1 MTRGLRLS
9 NAAGTRIGDYPRTGP
24 ADHRVGSFILCNTP
38 QTPEPQMPQDK
49 NSRIETIKADIL
61 AKERQIAQLLLEL
74 EELLAKP

>member
-1 MTRGLRLS
+1 
-9 NAAGTRIGDYPRTGP
+9 
-24 ADHRVGSFILCNTP
+24 
-38 QTPEPQMPQDK
+38 MPQDK